1 MARREIGTSWD
12 RENRNNI
19 NENFKEL
26 YDVQNRAIDNANA
39 ALRNSEDAVATAG
52 QALANS
58 ENTQAQLD
66 QIVIEG
72 DSSVEAAQARVD
84 ADGNVFTT
92 LKERLDTKEQSFS
105 AQLAETSQDIG
116 ATKSSVPK
124 SLWDEI
130 EERGFNL
137 KWLES
142 SISNKNVVS
151 DPSFW
156 DWTIPL
162 KKAIQHLKELN
173 TGGINV
179 PIVIPSGKY
188 IFTEK
193 LTIYTWMKFKPLGY
207 VELRPKGIVGEA
219 IELTNDSS
227 YRQSDESNMN
237 HGWNIDGSEGGITLR
252 GDGTVGSV
260 GIKHGGGETGYYSA
274 FSGMIDVRISHFDVG
289 LQIKPV
295 HYFSVR
301 YSKIKINNCRVAVGF
316 TDDVRYNAGELISFD
331 QCFFNNNEIG
341 LDMSV
346 EFVKLS
352 FSNGSI
358 SFNKKPI
365 QIRAN
370 KVMLDFSNFWFE
382 KWGENPEEDW
392 LIKSFGDYYQSVVSM
407 SNVFIY
413 FKNYY
418 DKLGDHKYHQ
428 AFKGKFT
435 LNIENLTLYSDK
447 VELSPNHQ
455 YLCDDDVRLLAGK
468 IVYVNDNNQVIVP
481 SKHYILNTNPF
492 SPVMED
498 YTPANAHTGLE
509 TSTTTVY
516 GASTSSLRILD
527 KGIKGYKEWYSK
539 KFPINP
545 GDVVECVYLLNF
557 KELVGGTVGHFFKY
571 FDSDGNVI
579 SQSAIKTTDKY
590 DSKRGL
596 DEWFRSAVACDLN
609 NVAPPGTKYVQV
621 HFVGNSSF
629 SGNVYMSHISLFKVV
644 SR

>member
-1 MARREIGTSWD
+1 MDKIQPFQYWVQKTLPAVYDDSLSYYQLLAKIVHHLNTIGDSQNVVID
-12 RENRNNI
+12 KV
-19 NENFKEL
+19 KEL
-26 YDVQNRAIDNANA
+26 MDWFDNLDVQDEINAKLDEMA
-39 ALRNSEDAVATAG
+39 EDGT
-52 QALANS
+52 
-58 ENTQAQLD
+58 LD
-66 QIVIEG
+66 QIINHNIFNELN
-72 DSSVEAAQARVD
+72 E
-84 ADGNVFTT
+84 
-92 LKERLDTKEQSFS
+92 
-105 AQLAETSQDIG
+105 QLAQTSQDIG

-142 SISNKNVVS
+142 SIPNKNVAS

-162 KKAIQHLKELN
+162 KKAIQYVKELN

-179 PIVIPSGKY
+179 PIVIPSGTY

-193 LTIYTWMKFKPLGY
+193 LTIYTWMKFKALGY

-227 YRQSDESNMN
+227 HRQSDESNMN

-252 GDGTVGSV
+252 GDGTPGSI
-260 GIKHGGGETGYYSA
+260 GIKHGGGERGLNTIYYSA
-274 FSGMIDVRISHFDVG
+274 FSGMIDVRISHFDIG

-295 HYFSVR
+295 HYFAGR
-301 YSKIKINNCRVAVGF
+301 YSKIKINNCKVAVGF
-316 TDDVRYNAGELISFD
+316 TDDVRENAGELISFD

-392 LIKSFGDYYQSVVSM
+392 LIKSFGDYYKSVVSM

-435 LNIENLTLYSDK
+435 LTIENVTLYSDR

-498 YTPANAHTGLE
+498 YTPANVNTGLE
-509 TSTTTVY
+509 TSTTTVF
-516 GASTSSLRILD
+516 GKSKSSLRILD
-527 KGIKGYKEWYSK
+527 KGITGYKEWHSK

-557 KELVGGTVGHFFKY
+557 KELKGGTVGHFFKY

-579 SQSAIKTTDKY
+579 SQSAVQTTDKY

-596 DEWFRSAVACDLN
+596 DEWFRSAVVCDLN

-621 HFVGNSSF
+621 HFVGNDSF
-629 SGNVYMSHISLFKVV
+629 SGNVYMSNISLFKVI
-644 SR
+644 SRQ